1 MEKDP
6 NKNKTDLKAQEAI
19 EKLQDLVD
27 HESICMFCTVLQ
39 NQPVKTR
46 PMGTQLVDDEGN
58 LWFMSS
64 LKSHKN
70 AEIAINNTVQLFY
83 SNPGSAE
90 FLSVFGTATISTDRN
105 KIEELWTPI
114 AKAWFTDGKDDQDIS
129 LIKVTP
135 LTAYYWDTKS
145 SKMVSL
151 IKMVAS
157 MFTGSAPDDGV
168 EGTLKV

>member
-46 PMGTQLVDDEGN
+46 PMGTQLV
-58 LWFMSS
+58 SS

>member
-1 MEKDP
+1 
-6 NKNKTDLKAQEAI
+6 
-19 EKLQDLVD
+19 
-27 HESICMFCTVLQ
+27 MFFTVLQ

-90 FLSVFGTATISTDRN
+90 FLSVFGTATISTDRH

-145 SKMVSL
+145 SKR
-151 IKMVAS
+151 
-157 MFTGSAPDDGV
+157 FP
-168 EGTLKV
+168 